1 MESYIIWSFVSDFF
15 HLAFQSDFKVKD
27 EGKVQIAP
35 GIFILLHKML

>member
-27 EGKVQIAP
+27 EEGFK
-35 GIFILLHKML
+35 